1 MNMKNSIMAE
11 AFQEKWLSYRFIFFL
26 FFGLCLT
33 VILKVCVSKVIL
45 LYPLEIHLPPSEYW

>member
-1 MNMKNSIMAE
+1 MKNSIMAE